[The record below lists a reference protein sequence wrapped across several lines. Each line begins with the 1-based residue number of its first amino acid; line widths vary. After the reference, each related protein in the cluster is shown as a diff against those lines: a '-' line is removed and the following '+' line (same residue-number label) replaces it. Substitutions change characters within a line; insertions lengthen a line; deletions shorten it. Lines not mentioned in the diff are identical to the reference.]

1 LEYQDAKGSDETL
14 TGWLGFFLAMAALLI
29 ISQKNL
35 GLAMFVSAFILG
47 VFTIPESLPLK
58 MLSYLSD
65 SSTILLAAIV
75 GLIPLIGETLNE
87 TGQIDKLISNMRIG
101 KKPFLMLSPA
111 LIGLLPMPGGA
122 LLSAPIVE
130 KVGEGIS
137 NEKKAGINVW
147 FRHVL
152 YLVYPI
158 SANFIVSTAAA
169 KVGLYQP
176 IPHLMIILL
185 FSLFL
190 GYFFFLRG
198 NLGKIKYEKH
208 FSLKGL
214 ILPLTALLIAPILD
228 VLIRTLFTL
237 PFKEFKEIGTLIA
250 VATSLI
256 FAMIIGKVRLRKF
269 SEIVIKAKPWNFVF
283 MMIGI
288 MVFLGIFKDSGLPKL
303 FEDVPMTPE
312 ILFGIAVMLGFV
324 TGRMIT
330 PAGIVF
336 PIYLTKFGPV
346 SPSTFALIYFGIFLG
361 YVLTPVHP
369 CVSLTSASLKVEI
382 KDYLK
387 IVVPPVAIALL
398 LSLLVLHFMNP

>member
-1 LEYQDAKGSDETL
+1 M
-14 TGWLGFFLAMAALLI
+14 GWLGFFLAMAALLI

-35 GLAMFVSAFILG
+35 GIAMFTGAFILG
-47 VFTIPESLPLK
+47 VFLIPESLLST
-58 MLSYLSD
+58 MLSSI
-65 SSTILLAAIV
+65 SEPSTILLAIIV
-75 GLIPLIGETLNE
+75 GLIPLIGGTLNE

-122 LLSAPIVE
+122 LLSAPIIE
-130 KVGEGIS
+130 KAGKGIS
-137 NEKKAGINVW
+137 NEKKTGINVW

-169 KVGLYQP
+169 RIGLYQP
-176 IPHLMIILL
+176 IPHLMVLLL

-198 NLGKIKYEKH
+198 SMGKIEYEKR

-214 ILPLTALLIAPILD
+214 LLPLTALLIAPLLD
-228 VLIRTLFTL
+228 VLIKTFMILSV
-237 PFKEFKEIGTLIA
+237 KEIGTLIA
-250 VATSLI
+250 VTASLI
-256 FAMIIGKVRLRKF
+256 FAMVIGKMNLEKF
-269 SEIVIKAKPWNFVF
+269 REILTKSKPWNFAF

-288 MVFLGIFKDSGLPKL
+288 MVFLGVFKNSGILEL
-303 FEDVPMTPE
+303 FEDIPMTPE
-312 ILFGIAVMLGFV
+312 ILYVIAVALGFM

-336 PIYLTKFGPV
+336 PIYLTKFGDV
-346 SPSTFALIYFGIFLG
+346 SPLTFALIYFGIFLG

-369 CVSLTSASLKVEI
+369 CVSLTAESLKVEI

-387 IVVPPVAIALL
+387 AVTPPVAIGLFA
-398 LSLLVLHFMNP
+398 SLLFMHLVSP